1 MYKQPIVMMKWDGEG
16 GGVAPPLFNKNA
28 SFFLYLHFLQKNT
41 LQAIFDPLHFV
52 WPLHFEERCYMPDK
66 GVILSAKNYT

>member
-1 MYKQPIVMMKWDGEG
+1 MYKQPIVMMKWDREGKGHRARGG

-28 SFFLYLHFLQKNT
+28 SFFLYLLQKNT

-52 WPLHFEERCYMPDK
+52 
-66 GVILSAKNYT
+66 